1 MRGVSLYRRKL
12 LSGATGAAALA
23 ALAAGA
29 SPALAQRADENA
41 INAAQDAFGT
51 QVGNE
56 SIGLYNATDVRG
68 FSPTEAGNLRLE
80 GLYFDRQG
88 DTTNRIVSGSTV
100 RIGLSAQSY
109 PFMAPT
115 GVVDYRL
122 RMPGDRQVTSVVTTF
137 GPFDALGIEAD
148 AQMPLIGEKL
158 SVGAG
163 VAGIKEKTAADTRS
177 WVWNMGAIFRW
188 RPSDNIE
195 IVPFGA
201 VNFRFDREAGHTVTT
216 AGPFLPPRVDRGV
229 FYGQYWIPFSSE
241 QSAWGVI
248 ARADLGDDWT
258 FRTGWFRSLN
268 WRVEQGEALF
278 RNTQPDGRTD
288 RFALILPGNILG
300 SWSGEA
306 RLSKVMVEGPRRHT
320 VHGSFRGRFKTRTFG
335 GSTTIPLGPGVIGV
349 ADFEDKPRWTLGPQS
364 AARVRQ
370 GTGGL
375 AYEGLWPRVGEISF
389 GVQKTFYRRA
399 SEQPN
404 VPTVVSK
411 DSPWLFNG
419 TVAAYLSD
427 DLAVY
432 GSWTRGLEESG
443 EAPQTAVNRG
453 ESVPATRT
461 EQVDAGF
468 RYTIKPG
475 LRIVGGVFE
484 VKKPFFNLDTA
495 NVFTQVGDVRHR
507 GVELSLTGQVI
518 PGLTVVAGTVL
529 LRARIEGPAVTTGR
543 IGAVPLGRFPHIMR
557 LNVQYGPKAWNGLS
571 LDTQIENV
579 SARYADLLNIV
590 RAPAYT
596 TVNVGGRYAFRVGDT
611 AATLRVQI
619 QNITDAFAWSVS
631 PTANFT
637 PIDPRRFVIS
647 LSADF

>member
-1 MRGVSLYRRKL
+1 MFKRTL
-12 LSGATGAAALA
+12 LAGATLA
-23 ALAAGA
+23 VLA
-29 SPALAQRADENA
+29 SPALAQRANENA

-56 SIGLYNATDVRG
+56 SIGLYNAGDVRG

-100 RIGLSAQSY
+100 RVGLSAQSY

-122 RMPGDRQVTSVVTTF
+122 RTPGERNVTSLLTTF
-137 GPFDALGIEAD
+137 GPFDAMSVELD
-148 AQMPLIGEKL
+148 TQLPLNDKL
-158 SVGAG
+158 SMGAG
-163 VAGIKEKTAADTRS
+163 VAGIKEKSPNDTRS
-177 WVWNMGAIFRW
+177 WVANMGAIFRW
-188 RPSDNIE
+188 RPTDSVE
-195 IVPFGA
+195 IIPFGA
-201 VNFRFDREAGHTVTT
+201 INFRWDREPGHTITT
-216 AGPFLPPRVDRGV
+216 AGPFLPPEIDRDLY
-229 FYGQYWIPFSSE
+229 YGQYWIPFQSQ
-241 QSAWGVI
+241 QSAWGFI
-248 ARADLGDDWT
+248 ARAELGDDWT
-258 FRTGWFRSLN
+258 LRTGWFRSLN
-268 WRVEQGEALF
+268 WRVKQGEALF
-278 RNTQPDGRTD
+278 RNTRENGATD
-288 RFALILPGNILG
+288 RFAVIIPGNILG

-306 RLSKVMVEGPRRHT
+306 RLTKVAIEGPRRHT
-320 VHGSFRGRFKTRTFG
+320 FHGSFRGRFKTRTFG

-349 ADFEDKPRWTLGPQS
+349 PDFEAEPSWTLGPQS

-375 AYEGLWPRVGEISF
+375 AYEGLWPRVGEISL
-389 GVQKTFYRRA
+389 GVQKTFYRRI
-399 SEQPN
+399 SEPAGGPN
-404 VPTVVSK
+404 VISK

-419 TVAAYLSD
+419 TLAAYLSD

-475 LRIVGGVFE
+475 LRVVGGVFE
-484 VKKPFFNLDTA
+484 VKKPFFNVNTNNFFL
-495 NVFTQVGDVRHR
+495 QVGDVRHR
-507 GVELSLTGQVI
+507 GAEFSLTGQVI

-529 LRARIEGPAVTTGR
+529 LKARVEGQTVSAGL
-543 IGAVPLGRFPHIMR
+543 IGAVPLGRFPHIIR
-557 LNVQYGPKAWNGLS
+557 LNVQYGPKTWNGLS
-571 LDTQIENV
+571 VETQIENV
-579 SARYADLLNIV
+579 SSRFADLLDRV

-596 TVNVGGRYAFRVGDT
+596 TINVGGRYAFRIGET
-611 AATLRVQI
+611 PATLRMQVQ
-619 QNITDAFAWSVS
+619 NVTDTFAWSVS
-631 PTANFT
+631 PTASFA
-637 PIDPRRFVIS
+637 PIDQRRFFIS
-647 LSADF
+647 LAADF

>member
-1 MRGVSLYRRKL
+1 MYQRSFLAGLACVAI
-12 LSGATGAAALA
+12 AT
-23 ALAAGA
+23 
-29 SPALAQRADENA
+29 PALAQRAGENA

-56 SIGLYNATDVRG
+56 SIGLYNAMDVRG

-88 DTTNRIVSGSTV
+88 DTTNRIVTGSTV
-100 RIGLSAQSY
+100 RVGLSAQSY

-122 RMPGDRQVTSVVTTF
+122 RMPGERPITSVVTTF
-137 GPFDALGIEAD
+137 GPFDAFGIEAD
-148 AQMPLIGEKL
+148 TQMPLGDKL
-158 SVGAG
+158 AMGAG
-163 VAGIKEKTAADTRS
+163 VAAIKEKSPSDTRS
-177 WVWNMGAIFRW
+177 FVWNMGALLRW
-188 RPSDNIE
+188 RPNDRIE

-201 VNFRFDREAGHTVTT
+201 VNFRFDRESGHTITT
-216 AGPFLPPRVDRGV
+216 TGPFLPPEVDRDIY
-229 FYGQYWIPFSSE
+229 YGQYWIPFSSE
-241 QSAWGVI
+241 QSAWGFT

-268 WRVEQGEALF
+268 WRVDQGEALF

-288 RFALILPGNILG
+288 RFAVIIPGNILG

-306 RLSKVMVEGPRRHT
+306 RLSKIIYEGPRRHT

-335 GSTTIPLGPGVIGV
+335 GSTTLPLGPGVIGV
-349 ADFEDKPRWTLGPQS
+349 ADFETKPTWTFGPQS

-370 GTGGL
+370 GTGGI
-375 AYEGLWPRVGEISF
+375 AYEGLWPRVGEISL

-399 SEQPN
+399 SETPN
-404 VPTVVSK
+404 TPVVVSK

-419 TVAAYLSD
+419 TVAAYLSED
-427 DLAVY
+427 FAVY

-443 EAPQTAVNRG
+443 EAPQTAINRG

-461 EQVDAGF
+461 EQIDAGF
-468 RYTIKPG
+468 RYAIAPG
-475 LRIVGGVFE
+475 LRLVGGVFE
-484 VKKPFFNLDTA
+484 VKKPFFNVNTNNFFL
-495 NVFTQVGDVRHR
+495 QVGDVRHR
-507 GVELSLTGQVI
+507 GAELSITGQVL

-529 LRARIEGPAVTTGR
+529 LKARTEGQNVTAGL

-557 LNVQYGPKAWNGLS
+557 LNLQYSPKTWNGFS

-579 SARYADLLNIV
+579 SSRFADLLNRV
-590 RAPAYT
+590 RAPSYT
-596 TVNVGGRYAFRVGDT
+596 TINIGGRYAFRVGDNP
-611 AATLRVQI
+611 ATLRVQV
-619 QNITDAFAWSVS
+619 QNITDVFAWSVS
-631 PTANFT
+631 QTASFA
-637 PIDPRRFVIS
+637 PIDQRRFVVS
-647 LSADF
+647 LSTDF

>member
-1 MRGVSLYRRKL
+1 VYQRSFLAGLACVAI
-12 LSGATGAAALA
+12 AT
-23 ALAAGA
+23 
-29 SPALAQRADENA
+29 PALAQRAGENA

-56 SIGLYNATDVRG
+56 SIGLYNAMDVRG

-88 DTTNRIVSGSTV
+88 DTTNRIVTGSTV
-100 RIGLSAQSY
+100 RVGLSAQSY

-122 RMPGDRQVTSVVTTF
+122 RMPGARPITSVVTTF
-137 GPFDALGIEAD
+137 GPFDAFGIEAD
-148 AQMPLIGEKL
+148 TQMPLGDKL
-158 SVGAG
+158 SMGAG
-163 VAGIKEKTAADTRS
+163 VAAIKEKNPTDTRS
-177 WVWNMGAIFRW
+177 FVWNMGALLRW
-188 RPSDNIE
+188 RPNDRIE

-201 VNFRFDREAGHTVTT
+201 VNFRFDRESGHTITT
-216 AGPFLPPRVDRGV
+216 AGPFLPPEVDRDIY
-229 FYGQYWIPFSSE
+229 YGQYWIPFSSE
-241 QSAWGVI
+241 QSAWGFT

-288 RFALILPGNILG
+288 RFAVIIPGNILG

-306 RLSKVMVEGPRRHT
+306 RLSKIMYEGPRRHT

-349 ADFEDKPRWTLGPQS
+349 SDFEAEPRWTFGPQS

-370 GTGGL
+370 GTGGI
-375 AYEGLWPRVGEISF
+375 AYEGLWPRVGEISL

-399 SEQPN
+399 SETPN
-404 VPTVVSK
+404 NPVVVSK

-419 TVAAYLSD
+419 TVAAYLSED
-427 DLAVY
+427 FAVY

-443 EAPQTAVNRG
+443 EAPQTAINRG

-461 EQVDAGF
+461 EQLDAGF
-468 RYTIKPG
+468 RYAIAPG
-475 LRIVGGVFE
+475 LRLVGGVFE
-484 VKKPFFNLDTA
+484 VKKPFFNVNTNNFFL
-495 NVFTQVGDVRHR
+495 QVGDVRHR
-507 GVELSLTGQVI
+507 GAELSITGQVL

-529 LRARIEGPAVTTGR
+529 LKARTEGQNVTAGL

-557 LNVQYGPKAWNGLS
+557 LNLQYSPKTWNGFS

-579 SARYADLLNIV
+579 SSRYADLLNRV
-590 RAPAYT
+590 RAPSYT
-596 TVNVGGRYAFRVGDT
+596 TINIGGRYAFRVRDNP
-611 AATLRVQI
+611 ATLRIQV
-619 QNITDAFAWSVS
+619 QNITDVFAWSVS
-631 PTANFT
+631 QTASFA
-637 PIDPRRFVIS
+637 PIDQRRFVVS
-647 LSADF
+647 LSTDF

>member
-1 MRGVSLYRRKL
+1 MHKRPFLAGFACLAV
-12 LSGATGAAALA
+12 AA
-23 ALAAGA
+23 
-29 SPALAQRADENA
+29 PALAQRADENV
-41 INAAQDAFGT
+41 ISAAQDAFGT

-56 SIGLYNATDVRG
+56 SIGLYNASDVRG

-88 DTTNRIVSGSTV
+88 DTTNRIISGSTV
-100 RIGLSAQSY
+100 RVGLSAQSY

-122 RMPGDRQVTSVVTTF
+122 RMPGERPITSVVATY

-148 AQMPLIGEKL
+148 TQMPLSGERL
-158 SVGAG
+158 TVGAG
-163 VAGIKEKTAADTRS
+163 VAGIKEKAPTDTRS

-188 RPSDNIE
+188 RPSDRIE

-201 VNFRFDREAGHTVTT
+201 VNFRFDRESGHTITT
-216 AGPFLPPRVDRGV
+216 AGPFLPPEVDRDV
-229 FYGQYWIPFSSE
+229 YYGQYWIPFSSE
-241 QSAWGVI
+241 QSAWGFI

-278 RNTQPDGRTD
+278 RNTREDGTTD
-288 RFALILPGNILG
+288 RFALIIPSNILG

-306 RLSKVMVEGPRRHT
+306 RLSKVLYEGPRRHT

-349 ADFEDKPRWTLGPQS
+349 PDFEPQPDWTLGPQS

-370 GTGGL
+370 GTGGI
-375 AYEGLWPRVGEISF
+375 AYEGLWPDIGEISF
-389 GVQKTFYRRA
+389 GVQKTFYRRVSA
-399 SEQPN
+399 RPGD
-404 VPTVVSK
+404 PDVVSK

-427 DLAVY
+427 DLALY

-461 EQVDAGF
+461 AQIDAGF

-475 LRIVGGVFE
+475 LRVVGGVFE
-484 VKKPFFNLDTA
+484 VKKPFFNVNTG
-495 NVFTQVGDVRHR
+495 NVFLQVGDVRHR
-507 GVELSLTGQVI
+507 GAELSLTGQVI

-529 LRARIEGPAVTTGR
+529 LKARTEGQNVAAGL

-557 LNVQYGPKAWNGLS
+557 LNVQYGPASWNGFS
-571 LDTQIENV
+571 IDTQIENV
-579 SARYADLLNIV
+579 SSRFADLLNRV

-596 TVNVGGRYAFRVGDT
+596 TVNIGGRYAFRMGGT
-611 AATLRVQI
+611 AATLRAQV

-631 PTANFT
+631 QTASFT
-637 PIDPRRFVIS
+637 PIDQRRFVVS

>member
-1 MRGVSLYRRKL
+1 MRTLLAGVACLA
-12 LSGATGAAALA
+12 LS
-23 ALAAGA
+23 
-29 SPALAQRADENA
+29 SPALAQRANENA

-56 SIGLYNATDVRG
+56 SIGLYNAMDVRG

-100 RIGLSAQSY
+100 RVGLSAQSY

-122 RMPGDRQVTSVVTTF
+122 RTPGDRRVTSLLTTF
-137 GPFDALGIEAD
+137 GPFDAMSVELD
-148 AQMPLIGEKL
+148 TQLPLNDKL
-158 SVGAG
+158 SMGAG
-163 VAGIKEKTAADTRS
+163 VAGIKEKSPSDTRS
-177 WVWNMGAIFRW
+177 WVANMGAIFRW
-188 RPSDNIE
+188 RPNDNVE
-195 IVPFGA
+195 IIPFGA
-201 VNFRFDREAGHTVTT
+201 VNFRWDRESGHTITT
-216 AGPFLPPRVDRGV
+216 AGPFLPPEVDRDE
-229 FYGQYWIPFSSE
+229 FYGQYWIPFQSQ
-241 QSAWGVI
+241 QSAWGFI

-268 WRVEQGEALF
+268 WRVKQGEALF
-278 RNTQPDGRTD
+278 RNTRENGLTD
-288 RFALILPGNILG
+288 RFAVIIPGNILG

-306 RLSKVMVEGPRRHT
+306 RLSKVIVEGPRRHT
-320 VHGSFRGRFKTRTFG
+320 LHGSFRGRFKTRTFG

-349 ADFEDKPRWTLGPQS
+349 ADYEPEPSWTLGPQS

-370 GTGGL
+370 GTGGV
-375 AYEGLWPRVGEISF
+375 AYEGLWPRVGEVSF
-389 GVQKTFYRRA
+389 GVQKTFYRRI
-399 SEQPN
+399 SEPAGGAN
-404 VPTVVSK
+404 VVSK

-427 DLAVY
+427 DLALY

-461 EQVDAGF
+461 EQIDAGF
-468 RYTIKPG
+468 RYTIKQG

-484 VKKPFFNLDTA
+484 VKKPYFNVNTNNFFL
-495 NVFTQVGDVRHR
+495 QVGDVRHR
-507 GVELSLTGQVI
+507 GAELSLTGQI
-518 PGLTVVAGTVL
+518 FPGLTVVAGTVL
-529 LRARIEGPAVTTGR
+529 LKARVEGQNAAAGL

-557 LNVQYGPKAWNGLS
+557 LNMQYGPKSWNGFS
-571 LDTQIENV
+571 IDTQIENV
-579 SARYADLLNIV
+579 SSRYADLLDRV

-596 TVNVGGRYAFRVGDT
+596 TVNIGGRYAFRLAET
-611 AATLRVQI
+611 PATLRIQA
-619 QNITDAFAWSVS
+619 QNITDVFAWSVS
-631 PTANFT
+631 PTASFS
-637 PIDPRRFVIS
+637 PIDQRRFVIS
-647 LSADF
+647 LTADF

>member
-1 MRGVSLYRRKL
+1 MYQRSFLAGLACVAI
-12 LSGATGAAALA
+12 AT
-23 ALAAGA
+23 
-29 SPALAQRADENA
+29 PALAQRAGENA

-56 SIGLYNATDVRG
+56 SIGLYNAMDVRG

-88 DTTNRIVSGSTV
+88 DTTNRIVTGSTV
-100 RIGLSAQSY
+100 RVGLSAQSY

-122 RMPGDRQVTSVVTTF
+122 RMPGERPITSVVTTF
-137 GPFDALGIEAD
+137 GPFDAFGIEAD
-148 AQMPLIGEKL
+148 TQMPLGDKL
-158 SVGAG
+158 AMGAG
-163 VAGIKEKTAADTRS
+163 VAAIKEKSPTDTRS
-177 WVWNMGAIFRW
+177 FVWNMGALLRW
-188 RPSDNIE
+188 RPNDRIE

-201 VNFRFDREAGHTVTT
+201 VNFRFDRESGHTITT
-216 AGPFLPPRVDRGV
+216 AGPFLPPEVDRDIY
-229 FYGQYWIPFSSE
+229 YGQYWIPFSSE
-241 QSAWGVI
+241 QSAWGFT

-288 RFALILPGNILG
+288 RFAVIIPGNILG

-306 RLSKVMVEGPRRHT
+306 RLSKIMYEGPRRHT

-349 ADFEDKPRWTLGPQS
+349 SDFEAEPRWTFGPQS

-370 GTGGL
+370 GTGGI
-375 AYEGLWPRVGEISF
+375 AYEGLWPRVGEISL

-399 SEQPN
+399 SETPN
-404 VPTVVSK
+404 NPVVVSK

-419 TVAAYLSD
+419 TVAAYLSED
-427 DLAVY
+427 FAVY

-443 EAPQTAVNRG
+443 EAPQTAINRG

-461 EQVDAGF
+461 EQIDAGF
-468 RYTIKPG
+468 RYAIAPG
-475 LRIVGGVFE
+475 LRLVGGVFE
-484 VKKPFFNLDTA
+484 VKKPFFNVNTNNFFL
-495 NVFTQVGDVRHR
+495 QVGDVRHR
-507 GVELSLTGQVI
+507 GAELSITGQVL

-529 LRARIEGPAVTTGR
+529 LKARTEGQNVTAGL

-557 LNVQYGPKAWNGLS
+557 LNLQYSPKTWNGFS

-579 SARYADLLNIV
+579 SSRYADLLNRV
-590 RAPAYT
+590 RAPSYT
-596 TVNVGGRYAFRVGDT
+596 TINIGGRYAFRVRDNP
-611 AATLRVQI
+611 ATLRIQV
-619 QNITDAFAWSVS
+619 QNITDVFAWSVS
-631 PTANFT
+631 QTASFA
-637 PIDPRRFVIS
+637 PIDQRRFVVS
-647 LSADF
+647 LSTDF

>member
-1 MRGVSLYRRKL
+1 MYKRSLLAGVACLGL
-12 LSGATGAAALA
+12 
-23 ALAAGA
+23 A
-29 SPALAQRADENA
+29 SPAFAQRAGENA

-56 SIGLYNATDVRG
+56 SIGLYNAMDVRG

-88 DTTNRIVSGSTV
+88 DTTNRIVTGSTV
-100 RIGLSAQSY
+100 RVGLSAQSY

-122 RMPGDRQVTSVVTTF
+122 RMPGDRPITSVVTTF
-137 GPFDALGIEAD
+137 GPFDAFGIEAD
-148 AQMPLIGEKL
+148 TQMPLSDKF
-158 SVGAG
+158 SMGAG
-163 VAGIKEKTAADTRS
+163 VAAIKEKSPSDTRS
-177 WVWNMGAIFRW
+177 FVWNMGALFRW
-188 RPSDNIE
+188 RPNDRIE

-201 VNFRFDREAGHTVTT
+201 VNFRFDRESGHTITT
-216 AGPFLPPRVDRGV
+216 AGPFLPPEVDRDV
-229 FYGQYWIPFSSE
+229 YYGQYWIPFSSE
-241 QSAWGVI
+241 QSAWGFT

-258 FRTGWFRSLN
+258 FKTGWFRSLN
-268 WRVEQGEALF
+268 WRVDQGEALF

-288 RFALILPGNILG
+288 RFAVIIPGNILG

-306 RLSKVMVEGPRRHT
+306 RLSKVMYEGPRRHT

-349 ADFEDKPRWTLGPQS
+349 SDFEEKPNWTLGPQS

-370 GTGGL
+370 GTGGI
-375 AYEGLWPRVGEISF
+375 AYEGLWPRVGEISL

-399 SEQPN
+399 SETPN
-404 VPTVVSK
+404 NPVVVSK

-419 TVAAYLSD
+419 TIAAYLSD

-443 EAPQTAVNRG
+443 EAPQTAINRG

-461 EQVDAGF
+461 EQIDAGF
-468 RYTIKPG
+468 RYTIRPG
-475 LRIVGGVFE
+475 LRVVGGVFE
-484 VKKPFFNLDTA
+484 VKKPFFNVNTNNL
-495 NVFTQVGDVRHR
+495 FLQVGDVRHR
-507 GVELSLTGQVI
+507 GAELSVTGQVL

-529 LRARIEGPAVTTGR
+529 LKARTEGQNVTAGL

-557 LNVQYGPKAWNGLS
+557 LNLQYSPKTWNGFA

-579 SARYADLLNIV
+579 SSRFADLLNRV
-590 RAPAYT
+590 RAPSYT
-596 TVNVGGRYAFRVGDT
+596 TINVGGRYAFRVGDNP
-611 AATLRVQI
+611 ATLRVQV
-619 QNITDAFAWSVS
+619 QNITDEFAWSVS
-631 PTANFT
+631 QTASFA
-637 PIDPRRFVIS
+637 PIDQRRFVVS
-647 LSADF
+647 LTTDF

>member
-1 MRGVSLYRRKL
+1 MYQRSFLTGLACLVI
-12 LSGATGAAALA
+12 AT
-23 ALAAGA
+23 
-29 SPALAQRADENA
+29 PALAQRAGENA

-51 QVGNE
+51 QVGSE

-88 DTTNRIVSGSTV
+88 DTTNRIVTGSTV
-100 RIGLSAQSY
+100 RVGLSAQSY

-122 RMPGDRQVTSVVTTF
+122 RLPGARPITSVVTTL
-137 GPFDALGIEAD
+137 GPFDAFGIEAD
-148 AQMPLIGEKL
+148 TQMPLGDKL
-158 SVGAG
+158 AMGAG
-163 VAGIKEKTAADTRS
+163 VAAIKEKNPTDTRS
-177 WVWNMGAIFRW
+177 FVWNMGALLRW
-188 RPSDNIE
+188 RPNDRIE

-201 VNFRFDREAGHTVTT
+201 VNFRFDRESGHTITT
-216 AGPFLPPRVDRGV
+216 AGPFLPPEVDRDIY
-229 FYGQYWIPFSSE
+229 YGQYWIPFSSE
-241 QSAWGVI
+241 QSAWGFT

-288 RFALILPGNILG
+288 RFAVIIPGNILG

-306 RLSKVMVEGPRRHT
+306 RLSKIIYEGPRRHT
-320 VHGSFRGRFKTRTFG
+320 LHGSFRGRFKTRTFG

-349 ADFEDKPRWTLGPQS
+349 PDFETKPSWTLGAQS

-370 GTGGL
+370 GTGGI
-375 AYEGLWPRVGEISF
+375 AYEGLWPRVGEISL

-399 SEQPN
+399 SETPN
-404 VPTVVSK
+404 SPAVVSK

-419 TVAAYLSD
+419 TVAAYLSED
-427 DLAVY
+427 FAVY

-443 EAPQTAVNRG
+443 EAPQTAINRG

-461 EQVDAGF
+461 EQIDAGF
-468 RYTIKPG
+468 RYAIAPG
-475 LRIVGGVFE
+475 LRLVGGVFE
-484 VKKPFFNLDTA
+484 VKKPFFNVNTNNFFL
-495 NVFTQVGDVRHR
+495 QVGDVRHR
-507 GVELSLTGQVI
+507 GAELSITGQVL

-529 LRARIEGPAVTTGR
+529 LKARTEGQNVTEGL

-557 LNVQYGPKAWNGLS
+557 LNLQYSPKTWNGFS
-571 LDTQIENV
+571 LDAQIENV
-579 SARYADLLNIV
+579 SSRYADLLNRV
-590 RAPAYT
+590 RAPSYT
-596 TVNVGGRYAFRVGDT
+596 TINIGGRYAFRVRDNP
-611 AATLRVQI
+611 ATLRVQV
-619 QNITDAFAWSVS
+619 QNITDVFAWSVS
-631 PTANFT
+631 QTASFA
-637 PIDPRRFVIS
+637 PIDQRRFVVS
-647 LSADF
+647 LSTDF

>member
-1 MRGVSLYRRKL
+1 VYQRSLL
-12 LSGATGAAALA
+12 AGLACVAIAT
-23 ALAAGA
+23 
-29 SPALAQRADENA
+29 PALAQRAGENA

-56 SIGLYNATDVRG
+56 SIGLYNAMDVRG

-88 DTTNRIVSGSTV
+88 DTTNRIVTGSTV
-100 RIGLSAQSY
+100 RVGLSAQSY

-122 RMPGDRQVTSVVTTF
+122 RMPGERPITSVVTTF
-137 GPFDALGIEAD
+137 GPFDAFGIEAD
-148 AQMPLIGEKL
+148 TQMPLGDKL
-158 SVGAG
+158 AMGAG
-163 VAGIKEKTAADTRS
+163 VAAIKEKNPTDTRS
-177 WVWNMGAIFRW
+177 FVWNMGALLRW
-188 RPSDNIE
+188 RPNDRIE

-201 VNFRFDREAGHTVTT
+201 VNFRFDRESGHTITT
-216 AGPFLPPRVDRGV
+216 AGPFLPPEVDRDIY
-229 FYGQYWIPFSSE
+229 YGQYWIPFSSE
-241 QSAWGVI
+241 QSAWGFT

-288 RFALILPGNILG
+288 RFAVVIPGNILG

-306 RLSKVMVEGPRRHT
+306 RLSKIIYEGPRRHT
-320 VHGSFRGRFKTRTFG
+320 LHGSFRGRFKTRTFG

-349 ADFEDKPRWTLGPQS
+349 PDFETKPSWTLGAQS

-375 AYEGLWPRVGEISF
+375 AYEGLWPRVGEISL

-399 SEQPN
+399 SETPN
-404 VPTVVSK
+404 TPVVVSK
-411 DSPWLFNG
+411 DTPWLFNG
-419 TVAAYLSD
+419 TVAAYLSED
-427 DLAVY
+427 FAVY

-443 EAPQTAVNRG
+443 EAPQTAINRG

-461 EQVDAGF
+461 EQIDAGF
-468 RYTIKPG
+468 RYAIAPG
-475 LRIVGGVFE
+475 LRLVGGVFE
-484 VKKPFFNLDTA
+484 VKKPFFNVNTNNFFL
-495 NVFTQVGDVRHR
+495 QVGDVRHR
-507 GVELSLTGQVI
+507 GAELSITGQVL

-529 LRARIEGPAVTTGR
+529 LKARTEGQNVTAGL

-557 LNVQYGPKAWNGLS
+557 LNLQYSPKTWNGFS

-579 SARYADLLNIV
+579 SSRYADLLNRV
-590 RAPAYT
+590 RAPSYAT
-596 TVNVGGRYAFRVGDT
+596 INIGGRYAFRVRDNP
-611 AATLRVQI
+611 ATLRVQV
-619 QNITDAFAWSVS
+619 QNITDVFAWSVS
-631 PTANFT
+631 QTASFA
-637 PIDPRRFVIS
+637 PIDQRRFVVS
-647 LSADF
+647 LSTDF

>member
-1 MRGVSLYRRKL
+1 MGAFVFKRVL
-12 LSGATGAAALA
+12 LSGAAC
-23 ALAAGA
+23 LAAGLS
-29 SPALAQRADENA
+29 SPALAQRAGENA

-56 SIGLYNATDVRG
+56 TIGLYSATDVRG

-88 DTTNRIVSGSTV
+88 DTTNRIISGSTV
-100 RIGLSAQSY
+100 RVGLSAQSY

-122 RMPGDRQVTSVVTTF
+122 RMPGERAVTSVVTTF
-137 GPFDALGIEAD
+137 GPFDALGVEAD
-148 AQMPLIGEKL
+148 TQMPLMGDKL
-158 SVGAG
+158 SMGAG
-163 VAGIKEKTAADTRS
+163 VAGIKEKAATDTRS
-177 WVWNMGAIFRW
+177 WVWNMGALFRW
-188 RPSDNIE
+188 RPSDKIE

-201 VNFRFDREAGHTVTT
+201 VNFRFDREPAHTITT
-216 AGPFLPPRVDRGV
+216 AGPFLPPEVDRSV

-241 QSAWGVI
+241 QSAWGFI
-248 ARADLGDDWT
+248 ARANLGDDWT

-288 RFALILPGNILG
+288 RSALIIPSNILG

-306 RLSKVMVEGPRRHT
+306 RLSKVMYEGPRRHT

-335 GSTTIPLGPGVIGV
+335 GTTTIPLGPGVIGV
-349 ADFEDKPRWTLGPQS
+349 ADYEPQPQWTLGPQS

-375 AYEGLWPRVGEISF
+375 AYEALWPDVGEVSV
-389 GVQKTFYRRA
+389 GAQKTFYRRT
-399 SEQPN
+399 SEQPGL
-404 VPTVVSK
+404 PTVVSK

-427 DLAVY
+427 DLAIY

-443 EAPQTAVNRG
+443 EAPQTAINRG

-461 EQVDAGF
+461 EQVDMGF
-468 RYTIKPG
+468 RYTIMPG
-475 LRIVGGVFE
+475 LRVVGGVFE
-484 VKKPFFNLDTA
+484 VKKPFFNLDTT

-529 LRARIEGPAVTTGR
+529 LKARTEGQAVAAGR

-557 LNVQYGPKAWNGLS
+557 LNIQYGPKAWNGFS
-571 LDTQIENV
+571 LDSQIENV
-579 SARYADLLNIV
+579 SSRYADLLNIV
-590 RAPAYT
+590 RAPSYT
-596 TVNVGGRYAFRVGDT
+596 TVNIGGRYGFKIGDT
-611 AATLRVQI
+611 AATLRVQV
-619 QNITDAFAWSVS
+619 QNITDEFAWTVS
-631 PTANFT
+631 STANFT
-637 PIDPRRFVIS
+637 PIDQRRFVIS
-647 LSADF
+647 LTADF

>member
-1 MRGVSLYRRKL
+1 MRGL
-12 LSGATGAAALA
+12 L
-23 ALAAGA
+23 AGA
-29 SPALAQRADENA
+29 CLAVSAPALAQRAAENA
-41 INAAQDAFGT
+41 INTAQDAFGT

-56 SIGLYNATDVRG
+56 SIGLYNAGDVRG

-88 DTTNRIVSGSTV
+88 DTTNRIITGSTV
-100 RIGLSAQSY
+100 RVGLSAQSY

-122 RMPGDRQVTSVVTTF
+122 RMPGSREVTSVVTTF

-148 AQMPLIGEKL
+148 TQMPLIGEKL

-163 VAGIKEKTAADTRS
+163 VAGIKEKSPTDTRS
-177 WVWNMGAIFRW
+177 WVWNMGALFRW
-188 RPSDNIE
+188 RPNDAIE

-201 VNFRFDREAGHTVTT
+201 VNFRFDRESGHTITT
-216 AGPFLPPRVDRGV
+216 AGPFLPPEVDREAY
-229 FYGQYWIPFSSE
+229 YGQYWIPFSSE
-241 QSAWGVI
+241 QSAWGFI
-248 ARADLGDDWT
+248 ARANLGNDWT

-278 RNTQPDGRTD
+278 RNTREDGRTD
-288 RFALILPGNILG
+288 RFAVIIPGNILG

-306 RLSKVMVEGPRRHT
+306 RLTKIMFEGPRRHT
-320 VHGSFRGRFKTRTFG
+320 VHASFRGRFKTRTFG
-335 GSTTIPLGPGVIGV
+335 GSTTIPLGPGIIGV
-349 ADFEDKPRWTLGPQS
+349 PDYEPQPSWTLGPQS

-370 GTGGL
+370 GTGGI
-375 AYEGLWPRVGEISF
+375 AYEALWPQIGEVSL

-399 SEQPN
+399 SEPAGGA
-404 VPTVVSK
+404 TVISK

-419 TVAAYLSD
+419 TIAAYLSD

-432 GSWTRGLEESG
+432 GSWSRGLEESG

-461 EQVDAGF
+461 EQIDAGF

-484 VKKPFFNLDTA
+484 IKKPFFNINTNNFFL
-495 NVFTQVGDVRHR
+495 QVGDVRHQ
-507 GVELSLTGQVI
+507 GAEFSLTGQVI

-529 LRARIEGPAVTTGR
+529 LKARTEGQNVTAGL
-543 IGAVPLGRFPHIMR
+543 IGAVPLGRFPHVMR
-557 LNVQYGPKAWNGLS
+557 LNLQYGPKAWNGAS
-571 LDTQIENV
+571 LDAQIENV
-579 SARYADLLNIV
+579 SARYADLLNRV
-590 RAPAYT
+590 KAPSYT
-596 TVNVGGRYAFRVGDT
+596 TINVGGRYGFRVGDT
-611 AATLRVQI
+611 AATLRAQV
-619 QNITDAFAWSVS
+619 QNITDEFAWSVS
-631 PTANFT
+631 PTANFS
-637 PIDPRRFVIS
+637 PIDQRRFVIS